1 MDFRA
6 IGMGLIFALI
16 WSSAFTSARMIVEA
30 APPLYALV
38 LRFGLA
44 GLIGVAIAKA
54 LGQHWKFSAKQWRGI
69 LIFGT
74 CQNAIYLGLNFIA
87 MQTVEAGLAAIIASS
102 MPLLVATANWVFF
115 RETLPKLGIF
125 GLIAGF
131 AGVALIMSQRLT
143 GGADVMGL
151 ALCVIAAVALTIA
164 TLAVR
169 SASASGGNVIMTVGL
184 QMAVGSI
191 VLLPFALI
199 FETPEFDMSQ
209 RLFWAF
215 TYTTLAPG
223 LLATWIWFLLVARI
237 GATRAATFHFLN
249 PFFGVAIATALL
261 GEQLS
266 LADLIGVAIIAGG
279 ILAVQLARVTP
290 TPPSS

>member
-1 MDFRA
+1 MGGFHASVSPADFGRMHGMDFRA

-102 MPLLVATANWVFF
+102 MPLLVATANWAFF
-115 RETLPKLGIF
+115 LAYHVGECWVSLSPSYSVCNFTVLGSRILIITK
-125 GLIAGF
+125 GLG
-131 AGVALIMSQRLT
+131 R
-143 GGADVMGL
+143 
-151 ALCVIAAVALTIA
+151 VI
-164 TLAVR
+164 
-169 SASASGGNVIMTVGL
+169 
-184 QMAVGSI
+184 
-191 VLLPFALI
+191 
-199 FETPEFDMSQ
+199 
-209 RLFWAF
+209 
-215 TYTTLAPG
+215 
-223 LLATWIWFLLVARI
+223 
-237 GATRAATFHFLN
+237 
-249 PFFGVAIATALL
+249 
-261 GEQLS
+261 
-266 LADLIGVAIIAGG
+266 
-279 ILAVQLARVTP
+279 
-290 TPPSS
+290 

>member
-44 GLIGVAIAKA
+44 GLIGVAVAKA
-54 LGQHWKFSAKQWRGI
+54 LGQHWKFSAKQWGGI

-102 MPLLVATANWVFF
+102 MPLLVATANWAFF

-131 AGVALIMSQRLT
+131 TGVALIMSQRLT

-169 SASASGGNVIMTVGL
+169 SASASGGNVMMTVGL

-249 PFFGVAIATALL
+249 PFFGVAIAAALL

-266 LADLIGVAIIAGG
+266 LADIIGVAIIAGG

>member
-16 WSSAFTSARMIVEA
+16 WSSAFTSARMILEA

-54 LGQHWKFSAKQWRGI
+54 LGQNWNFSRAQWRGI
-69 LIFGT
+69 VIFGT
-74 CQNAIYLGLNFIA
+74 CQNAVYLGLNFIA

-102 MPLLVATANWVFF
+102 MPLLVAGTNWIVF
-115 RETLPKLGIF
+115 RETLPKLGVV

-143 GGADVMGL
+143 GGADVTGL

-164 TLAVR
+164 TLTVR
-169 SASASGGNVIMTVGL
+169 SVSASGQNVIMGVGL
-184 QMAVGSI
+184 QMAVGSL

-199 FETPEFDMSQ
+199 FETPEFEMSQ

-249 PFFGVAIATALL
+249 PFFGVAIASILL

-266 LADLIGVAIIAGG
+266 VVDVVGVSIIAGG
-279 ILAVQLARVTP
+279 ILAVQLARAAP
-290 TPPSS
+290 ASEH

>member
-54 LGQHWKFSAKQWRGI
+54 LGQQWKFSAKQWRGI

-169 SASASGGNVIMTVGL
+169 SASASGGNVMMTVGL

-249 PFFGVAIATALL
+249 PFFGVAIAAALL

-266 LADLIGVAIIAGG
+266 LADIIGVAIIAGG